1 MHLAYLFFGYLLGL
15 VSFKL
20 KKIFHKHINGLIH
33 IINNPYILIFTK
45 NTLLDFDIENSRVFV
60 IGNPL
65 TNDFDIVTNGDKDF
79 VFVSTP
85 FKSDFISSMKT
96 YIHQYLV
103 DIKRLLTK
111 PLKNMKRSKSV
122 LLIEYEKLKAQWQV
136 FGLE

>member
-1 MHLAYLFFGYLLGL
+1 M
-15 VSFKL
+15 
-20 KKIFHKHINGLIH
+20 
-33 IINNPYILIFTK
+33 
-45 NTLLDFDIENSRVFV
+45 FV

-65 TNDFDIVTNGDKDF
+65 TNDFDNETKGDKDF